1 MRLSLRTGALLL
13 VCASIAACEPRGD
26 LTSATIVDLSH
37 AYDADTIF
45 WPTDTEG
52 FVLEELELALAAW
65 NERQLAPSIRALQD
79 WIGETIANAMD
90 EMAAEG
96 LQTLNQE
103 DRERLARRVA
113 HVPVKGLRALARAY
127 GPEAARVFLAETGLA
142 R

>member
-52 FVLEELELALAAW
+52 FVLEVVAAGLTEQGYYYSA
-65 NERQLAPSIRALQD
+65 NRFRVAEHGGTHLDAPIHF
-79 WIGETIANAMD
+79 
-90 EMAAEG
+90 AEG
-96 LQTLNQE
+96 HTSVDEIPL
-103 DRERLARRVA
+103 
-113 HVPVKGLRALARAY
+113 
-127 GPEAARVFLAETGLA
+127 
-142 R
+142 